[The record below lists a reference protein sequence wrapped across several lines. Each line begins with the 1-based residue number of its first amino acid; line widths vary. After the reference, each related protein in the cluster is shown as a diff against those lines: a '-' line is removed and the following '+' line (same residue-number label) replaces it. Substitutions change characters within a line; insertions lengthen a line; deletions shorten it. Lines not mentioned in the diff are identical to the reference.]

1 MKYKKIPGFI
11 EKTNQETR
19 STSPPKKVLT
29 QLGNNSI
36 AYLKNLANNS
46 VSIRQEDKV
55 DEKPS
60 STGANKNKAANTMEI
75 DNMKSRLADILKT
88 EIEDIPVAQIS
99 HSRILLEIVEYITAW
114 DIDLF

>member
-11 EKTNQETR
+11 EKTDQKPR

-36 AYLKNLANNS
+36 AHLKNLANNS
-46 VSIRQEDKV
+46 VSIRQEYKV

-60 STGANKNKAANTMEI
+60 STENKNKAANSMEI